1 MPISTEMSFLSDVRV
16 TYMLNAN
23 VLPLTYVNGAN
34 VCLSIFTTGLSDS
47 CMLEFIATVF
57 RGFAV
62 SEGCPPLR
70 S

>member
-1 MPISTEMSFLSDVRV
+1 
-16 TYMLNAN
+16 MLNAN
-23 VLPLTYVNGAN
+23 VLPLTYINGAN
-34 VCLSIFTTGLSDS
+34 VCLSIFTTGLSGS